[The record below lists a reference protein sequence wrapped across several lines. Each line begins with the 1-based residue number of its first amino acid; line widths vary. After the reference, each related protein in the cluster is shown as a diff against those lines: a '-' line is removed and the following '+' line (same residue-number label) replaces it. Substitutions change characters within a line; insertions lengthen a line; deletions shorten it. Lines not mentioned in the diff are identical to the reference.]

1 MNLETAQALV
11 RSLVGRL
18 KLRAG
23 FWRLPKARLS
33 DDEVLALKLLSGSE
47 TQAMA
52 VETTN
57 VEHVNVSPKDPGTT
71 AESTATRIEID
82 HSVLKNDGPLE
93 KEIRLCIDFGTAMS
107 KACATLAT
115 DTAIIPLR
123 LDLAVGENNPW
134 LVPSSLYIGGAGG
147 VSNTHRIYFGAAAER
162 QHSSEIH
169 SGSGGS
175 RMRFDN
181 LKWMLSEQ
189 EPHSDLY
196 RIRLPAEMDPTGLLT
211 YGDALL
217 IYLAWLTDHA
227 CICLKD
233 RQDNT
238 NENGALFSGS
248 ARAIRRRFAIPCFE
262 SAEDIKLYGKK
273 RAEWAKSVLEET
285 MAYAQVIADTF
296 QDRWLELTVED
307 ALPVLQE
314 VRRSLDI
321 EELKEN
327 ILAVNPDIR
336 EPLAA
341 GASQFAE
348 HVEQEGEVRQ
358 RRRLLVVDA
367 GAGTTD
373 FALFEVVTAQGRDIG
388 YSLVTPSVRMC
399 REAGNSVDRIL
410 REIIVK
416 KCRINKSRLSDQEL
430 QYANI
435 DLDSQLRQI
444 KENVFDD
451 RKATF
456 NLRPGIAGELDIEEV
471 EQHEGYKELGKK
483 LFELRK
489 EIMQQVVQDE
499 SPHPGA
505 HTKQPVDVLLTGG
518 SSVLPV
524 FRRLAEGKI
533 EEKGWEFE
541 FRPVGGEWIDYLVTQ
556 HEQDIVE
563 QYPQLAVAIGGAAPW
578 WRNEI
583 PNKPKMILPTPSG
596 GAYIPPIY
604 KGE

>member
-1 MNLETAQALV
+1 MNLETAQVLV

-18 KLRAG
+18 KLRKG

-33 DDEVLALKLLSGSE
+33 DDEVLALKLLSSSVIQE
-47 TQAMA
+47 TAEE
-52 VETTN
+52 VTN
-57 VEHVNVSPKDPGTT
+57 VEYMKTSPNEADTTVNS
-71 AESTATRIEID
+71 AATRIEINR
-82 HSVLKNDGPLE
+82 SALKNDGPPE
-93 KEIRLCIDFGTAMS
+93 SEIRLCIDFGTAMS

-115 DTAIIPLR
+115 DTAIVPLR

-134 LVPSSLYIGGAGG
+134 LVPSSLYIGSASGIDNA
-147 VSNTHRIYFGAAAER
+147 HRIYFGAAAER
-162 QHSSEIH
+162 QHRSDIY
-169 SGSGGS
+169 SGGS

-189 EPHSDLY
+189 EPYSDLY
-196 RIRLPAEMDPTGLLT
+196 GIRLPTEIDPTGRLT

-217 IYLAWLTDHA
+217 LYLAWLTDHV

-233 RQDNT
+233 RQENT
-238 NENGALFSGS
+238 NGNSALFSGS

-262 SAEDIKLYGKK
+262 SAEDIGLHGEE
-273 RAEWAKSVLEET
+273 RAGWARTVLEDA
-285 MAYAQVIADTF
+285 MAYAQVVADTF
-296 QDRWLELTVED
+296 QGRWLKLTVED
-307 ALPVLQE
+307 VLPVLHKI
-314 VRRSLDI
+314 RRSLDI
-321 EELKEN
+321 EKLKGN
-327 ILAVNPDIR
+327 ILAINPDIR

-348 HVEQEGEVRQ
+348 HVEQGEEVRQ

-373 FALFEVVTAQGRDIG
+373 FALFEVVTAKGWDIG
-388 YSLVTPSVRMC
+388 YSLVMPSVRMC

-410 REIIVK
+410 REIIVE

-435 DLDSQLRQI
+435 DLDSQLRRI
-444 KENVFDD
+444 KEEVFNGK
-451 RKATF
+451 RTTF
-456 NLRPGIAGELDIEEV
+456 NLRPGIDGELDVEEV
-471 EQHEGYKELGKK
+471 VQHDDYKGLEKK

-489 EIMQQVVQDE
+489 EIIQQAVQDK
-499 SPHPGA
+499 SPHPGV
-505 HTKQPVDVLLTGG
+505 HTKQPIDVLLTGG

-524 FRRLAEGKI
+524 FRQLAEGRI
-533 EEKGWEFE
+533 DERGWEFE
-541 FRPVGGEWIDYLVTQ
+541 FHPVGGEWIDYLTSQ
-556 HEQDIVE
+556 HEQDIVD

-583 PNKPKMILPTPSG
+583 PSTPTMILPVPSS
-596 GAYIPPIY
+596 GAYIPPVY

>member
-1 MNLETAQALV
+1 MNFETAQALV

-18 KLRAG
+18 KLQEG

-33 DDEVLALKLLSGSE
+33 DDEVSALKLLSGSA

-52 VETTN
+52 VGTTN
-57 VEHVNVSPKDPGTT
+57 VEYANTSPKDSGTT
-71 AESTATRIEID
+71 AEPTATRIEFD
-82 HSVLKNDGPLE
+82 RSALKNDGPSE
-93 KEIRLCIDFGTAMS
+93 NEIRLCIDFGTAMS

-115 DTAIIPLR
+115 ETAIVPLR

-147 VSNTHRIYFGAAAER
+147 VGNTHRIYFGAAAER
-162 QHSSEIH
+162 QHRSDIH

-196 RIRLPAEMDPTGLLT
+196 RIRLPTEMDPTGLLT

-217 IYLAWLTDHA
+217 LYLAWLTDHA

-233 RQDNT
+233 RQENT
-238 NENGALFSGS
+238 NEKGALFSGS

-262 SAEDIKLYGKK
+262 SAEDIELYGEE
-273 RAEWAKSVLEET
+273 RAEWARSVLEDA

-296 QDRWLELTVED
+296 QNRWLELTVED
-307 ALPVLQE
+307 VLPVLQE
-314 VRRSLDI
+314 VRKSLDI
-321 EELKEN
+321 EESKEN
-327 ILAVNPDIR
+327 IIAVNPDIR

-348 HVEQEGEVRQ
+348 HVEQGGEVKQ

-373 FALFEVVTAQGRDIG
+373 FALFEVVTAQGWDIG
-388 YSLVTPSVRMC
+388 YSLVTPSVKMC
-399 REAGNSVDRIL
+399 REAGNSVDRVL
-410 REIIVK
+410 REIIVE
-416 KCRINKSRLSDQEL
+416 KCRLNKSRLSDQEL

-435 DLDSQLRQI
+435 DLDSQIRRI
-444 KENVFDD
+444 KEDVFND
-451 RKATF
+451 RRTTF
-456 NLRPGIAGELDIEEV
+456 NLRPGIDGELHIGEV
-471 EQHEGYKELGKK
+471 EQHEDYKGLEKK

-489 EIMQQVVQDE
+489 EIIQQAVRDE

-505 HTKQPVDVLLTGG
+505 HTTQLVDVLLTGG
-518 SSVLPV
+518 SSVLPI
-524 FRRLAEGKI
+524 FRRLAEGRVD
-533 EEKGWEFE
+533 EKGWEFE
-541 FRPVGGEWIDYLVTQ
+541 FRPVGGDWIDYLASQ

-583 PNKPKMILPTPSG
+583 SSTPKMILPVPAG
-596 GAYIPPIY
+596 GVYISPVY